1 MSPIEILYAI
11 GLVVAVALIAYL
23 TRRNR
28 EFVRIVLEEKVM
40 VLDKVIPVLERLEP
54 VVPPEYKD
62 EYSFLLGLLI
72 EVRNIN
78 GVLASVPEGEA
89 IKLFK
94 SFKARMEG
102 LQHG

>member
-28 EFVRIVLEEKVM
+28 EFVRMVFEEKVM
-40 VLDKVIPVLERLEP
+40 LLNKVIPVLEKLEP
-54 VVPPEYKD
+54 LVPPEYKD
-62 EYSFLLGLLI
+62 EYHFIVGLLI
-72 EVRNIN
+72 EVRNVN
-78 GVLASVPEGEA
+78 SVLASVPEGEA
-89 IKLFK
+89 IRVFK

-102 LQHG
+102 LQRG